1 MDFRPATDEER
12 LARFGYRQQLRR
24 SLGSFSNFAVTFSI
38 VSITTG
44 IFANYGNG
52 LKAAGPAFIWTWLM
66 VGAGQAL
73 VMLVFA
79 QLARQIPISGYAY
92 HWTRQ
97 LVGPQWGW
105 WAGWLMILQM
115 LTGMPGACYALATYL
130 APYLGIGPA
139 NRNVVLMTIAT
150 LMVIAVINHFGIRI
164 ASLGNNLTVLAEL
177 GGSGLAGILL
187 LVLVLH
193 RHTHSWRFLTTHPS
207 QPSGLPY
214 LGAFAFSSLMSAYT
228 LTGFEHAANLA
239 EETHQPHS
247 RVPRI
252 ILFSVFLAVALGFL
266 VLLGFTLAIPDVSAV
281 ADDPTPLL
289 SILGHYFPPL
299 VTNAAMLLVFVA
311 MFGSSLAGFTSLARM
326 IWSMA
331 RDGELP
337 ASTWL
342 ARISSRRV
350 PANAIWA
357 IAVVTSLFVFWAKAE
372 VIITGIATLAG
383 YLTYAVVV
391 AATLRSKPKDPQ
403 PQAKGESPEPGR
415 RPNRILS
422 LTALIWVVIL
432 LGMIG
437 LPRSGWTGSAATAV
451 ALAVGAVWFIFR
463 KSGEGARIE

>member
-1 MDFRPATDEER
+1 MDFRPPTDEET

-52 LKAAGPAFIWTWLM
+52 LKAAGPAFVWTWLI
-66 VGAGQAL
+66 VGTGQTL

-97 LVGPQWGW
+97 LVGPRWAW

-115 LTGMPGACYALATYL
+115 LTGMPGACYAFATYI

-139 NRNVVLMTIAT
+139 NRNVVLMTITT
-150 LMVIAVINHFGIRI
+150 LVVIAAINHFGIRI
-164 ASLGNNLTVLAEL
+164 ASFGNNLTVLAEV

-187 LVLVLH
+187 LGLVLH
-193 RHTHSWRFLTTHPS
+193 RHTHSWRFLTTHPG
-207 QPSGLPY
+207 QPAGLPY

-247 RVPRI
+247 RVPGI

-266 VLLGFTLAIPDVSAV
+266 VLLGFTLAIPDVGMA

-299 VTNAAMLLVFVA
+299 VTNGAMLLVFVA
-311 MFGSSLAGFTSLARM
+311 MFGSSLAGYTSLARM
-326 IWSMA
+326 TWSMA

-337 ASTWL
+337 ASAWL
-342 ARISSRRV
+342 AQVSSRRV
-350 PANAIWA
+350 PANAIWTV
-357 IAVVTSLFVFWAKAE
+357 AVLTSLFVFWAKVE

-391 AATLRSKPKDPQ
+391 AATLANKPRNPQHGSKEDS
-403 PQAKGESPEPGR
+403 AKEGI
-415 RPNRILS
+415 RPNRALS
-422 LTALIWVVIL
+422 LAALLWLLLL

-437 LPRSGWTGSAATAV
+437 LPRSGWTGSVATGV
-451 ALAVGAVWFIFR
+451 ALAVGGVWLVFR
-463 KSGEGARIE
+463 KKAD